1 MHKTLR
7 FHQPSPLGLVFVMTL
22 VVLIGASVLFVLGVS
37 ELLGANRQ
45 GVTNQPQ
52 LLRLF

>member
-22 VVLIGASVLFVLGVS
+22 VVLIGASVLFVIGVS
-37 ELLGANRQ
+37 ELLGVDRQ